1 MRKVNKV
8 IMATVSIL
16 LSLVIASGSILS
28 GVLARYTYSKGL
40 NSQGA
45 GFNKWGITVDA
56 GSDVNA
62 EYKNSDNTVMIKS
75 NSHDVIAPGT
85 HGCLAWFIVDAVT
98 PEVKFKVNFSG
109 SASIGNGYNKE
120 QKNIR
125 DENGKPIDYFPIVFY
140 LVAYD
145 YNNSTKKWE
154 VTKTKND
161 IEAAKTSNSRPI
173 DFSLCHRKL
182 KEGTTDQYYALV
194 NSQPSL
200 GRFSYS
206 DTLSKNQMANLLN
219 GTVAS
224 GDTEY
229 TQMYLNNVFDQ
240 TFTPDATTGKVASFK
255 RVYTVQW
262 CWPYNENST
271 YPKSTNKGTAGP
283 YQTREY
289 DTQIGEAMKN
299 NIGDFGITLDMSL
312 TVEQIQ

>member
-56 GSDVNA
+56 GSDVDS
-62 EYKNSDNTVMIKS
+62 EYKNSDDTVMIKS
-75 NSHDVIAPGT
+75 NSHNVIAPGT

-145 YNNSTKKWE
+145 YNANTGKW
-154 VTKTKND
+154 VTTTTKND
-161 IEAAKTSNSRPI
+161 KGNVIN
-173 DFSLCHRKL
+173 FSLCHSKL

-206 DTLSKNQMANLLN
+206 GALSQNQMANLLN

-224 GDTEY
+224 EDTEY
-229 TQMYLNNVFDQ
+229 PQMYLDNVFDQ

-271 YPKSTNKGTAGP
+271 YPKSTDKGTAGP

-289 DTQIGEAMKN
+289 DTQIGEAMLN
-299 NIGDFGITLDMSL
+299 DTNAFDITLDMSL
-312 TVEQIQ
+312 TVEQLPNS

>member
-1 MRKVNKV
+1 MQKVNKTMMRIV
-8 IMATVSIL
+8 AALLCLVL
-16 LSLVIASGSILS
+16 LSTSVLS
-28 GVLARYTYSKGL
+28 GIFARFTIQKSAVFDDVAFK
-40 NSQGA
+40 
-45 GFNKWGITVDA
+45 KWGITIDA
-56 GSDVNA
+56 GSDVAA
-62 EYKNSDNTVMIKS
+62 EYKKSDNTVMIKS
-75 NSHDVIAPGT
+75 NSHNVIAPGT
-85 HGCLAWFIVDAVT
+85 NGCLAWFIVDAVT
-98 PEVKFKVNFSG
+98 PEVKFKVDFSG

-145 YNNSTKKWE
+145 YNATTGKW
-154 VTKTKND
+154 VTTTTKND
-161 IEAAKTSNSRPI
+161 IGNVI

-182 KEGTTDQYYALV
+182 KEDTTDQYYALV
-194 NSQPSL
+194 NSQPSS

-206 DTLSKNQMANLLN
+206 GTLSQNQMANLLN
-219 GTVAS
+219 GNVAS

-229 TQMYLNNVFDQ
+229 PQMYLDNVFDQ

-299 NIGDFGITLDMSL
+299 NIGDFAITLDMSL

>member
-1 MRKVNKV
+1 MKKVNK
-8 IMATVSIL
+8 ILMATVSIL
-16 LSLVIASGSILS
+16 LSLVLLSTSLVSGIFAKY
-28 GVLARYTYSKGL
+28 VIK
-40 NSQGA
+40 NSA
-45 GFNKWGITVDA
+45 ESNVGFKKWGITVTS

-62 EYKNSDNTVMIKS
+62 EYKNSANTVMIKS
-75 NSHDVIAPGT
+75 NSHNVIAPGT
-85 HGCLAWFIVDAVT
+85 HGCLAWFIVEAVT
-98 PEVKFKVNFSG
+98 PEVKFKVDFSG

-161 IEAAKTSNSRPI
+161 IEAAKTSDSWPN
-173 DFSLCHRKL
+173 DFSLGHRK
-182 KEGTTDQYYALV
+182 KETSTAYYAIV
-194 NSQPSL
+194 DSKTKQ
-200 GRFSYS
+200 GRFAYS
-206 DTLSKNQMANLLN
+206 GELSQNQMANLLN

-240 TFTPDATTGKVASFK
+240 TFTPDSTTGQVASFK

-271 YPKSTNKGTAGP
+271 YPKSTYKGTAGP

>member
-1 MRKVNKV
+1 MQKVNKTMMRIV
-8 IMATVSIL
+8 AALLCLVL
-16 LSLVIASGSILS
+16 LSTSVLS
-28 GVLARYTYSKGL
+28 GIFARFVIQKSAVFDDVAFK
-40 NSQGA
+40 
-45 GFNKWGITVDA
+45 KWGITIDA
-56 GSDVNA
+56 GSDVAA

-75 NSHDVIAPGT
+75 NSHNVIAPGT
-85 HGCLAWFIVDAVT
+85 NGCLAWFIVDAVT
-98 PEVKFKVNFSG
+98 PEVKFKVDFSG
-109 SASIGNGYNKE
+109 NASIGNGYNKE

-145 YNNSTKKWE
+145 YNANTGKW
-154 VTKTKND
+154 VTTTTKND
-161 IEAAKTSNSRPI
+161 KGNVIN
-173 DFSLCHRKL
+173 FSLCHSKL

-206 DTLSKNQMANLLN
+206 GALSQNQMANLLN

-224 GDTEY
+224 EDTEY
-229 TQMYLNNVFDQ
+229 PQMYLDNVFDQ

-271 YPKSTNKGTAGP
+271 YPKSTDKGTAGP

-299 NIGDFGITLDMSL
+299 NIGDFAITLDMSL
-312 TVEQIQ
+312 TVEQLPNS

>member
-1 MRKVNKV
+1 MKKVNK
-8 IMATVSIL
+8 ILMATVSIL
-16 LSLVIASGSILS
+16 LSLVLLSTSLVSGIFAKY
-28 GVLARYTYSKGL
+28 VIK
-40 NSQGA
+40 NSA
-45 GFNKWGITVDA
+45 ESNVGFKKWGITVTS

-62 EYKNSDNTVMIKS
+62 EYKNSANTVMIKS
-75 NSHDVIAPGT
+75 NSHNVIAPGT
-85 HGCLAWFIVDAVT
+85 HGCLAWFIVEAVT
-98 PEVKFKVNFSG
+98 PEVKFKVDFSG

-161 IEAAKTSNSRPI
+161 IEAAKTSDSWPI
-173 DFSLCHRKL
+173 DFSLGHRK
-182 KEGTTDQYYALV
+182 KETSTAYYALDD
-194 NSQPSL
+194 SKTKQ
-200 GRFSYS
+200 GRFAYS
-206 DTLSKNQMANLLN
+206 GELSQNQMANLLN

-240 TFTPDATTGKVASFK
+240 TFTPDSTTGQVASFK

-271 YPKSTNKGTAGP
+271 YPKSTYKGTAGP